1 MEQRGSFKHGARA
14 DDELAEETETLT
26 HTGEPAHAEEWRE
39 TEPVDED
46 HLDQELPPGEQPGTP
61 AGITQAQVDRR
72 SDIARWLEP
81 HEFPAGRDTM
91 LGYLR
96 HAGAP
101 DEVID
106 AIGSLPARREFTSTA
121 DVIRALGIPTE
132 HR

>member
-1 MEQRGSFKHGARA
+1 MEQRGSFKHSARV
-14 DDELAEETETLT
+14 DDELEEETETLT
-26 HTGEPAHAEEWRE
+26 HTGEPEYAEEWRQ

-46 HLDQELPPGEQPGTP
+46 HLDQELPPDEQPGTP
-61 AGITQAQVDRR
+61 AGITEAQVDRR

-81 HEFPAGRDTM
+81 HDFPAHRDTM
-91 LGYLR
+91 LEYLR
-96 HAGAP
+96 HGGAP

-106 AIGSLPARREFTSTA
+106 AISGLPARREFTSTA